1 MMSTSLS
8 GQRGREQ
15 PSGAVALDSS
25 AIPAMTLGTPIVAG
39 GESSCSLQIM
49 AGPAT
54 RTLDPYVVG
63 SSVLGVKYKD
73 GVLLAADTLG
83 SYGSTLRFKSVERLR
98 KVGKNT
104 VVGASGEISD
114 FVYIMSLLDELTT
127 LDYCWGDGKE
137 LSPKEVHSYLNRV
150 MYNRRNKFDPLW
162 NAVIVAGV
170 HGGESYLGVVNLI
183 GVHYEDSH
191 LATGFGNHLARPI
204 FRAEHRVDMTEEEAI
219 RLLEKS
225 LRVLYYRDKQ
235 SINKY
240 QLAKITAEGT
250 QISKPFALTTEW
262 SYTAFE
268 DPAKVAVG
276 TW

>member
-1 MMSTSLS
+1 MLSSLS

-25 AIPAMTLGTPIVAG
+25 AIPAMTLGVING
-39 GESSCSLQIM
+39 GESSSNLQIT
-49 AGPAT
+49 AGPGT

-63 SSVLGVKYKD
+63 SSVLGIKYKD

-83 SYGSTLRFKSVERLR
+83 SYGSTLRFKSVDRLR
-98 KVGKNT
+98 KVGKST

-114 FVYIMSLLDELTT
+114 FMYIMSLLDELTT
-127 LDYCWGDGKE
+127 IDYCWGDGKE

-162 NAVIVAGV
+162 NAIVVAGV
-170 HGGESYLGVVNLI
+170 HDEEPYLGVVNLI

-204 FRAEHRVDMTEEEAI
+204 FRAEHREDMTEEEAI
-219 RLLEKS
+219 RLLEKC

-262 SYTAFE
+262 SYNAFE
-268 DPAKVAVG
+268 SPAKVAVG
-276 TW
+276 SW